1 MSNCPICPRTA
12 PDGQH
17 LCLVHSGE
25 LRGWLAELPRQAR
38 LLADELA
45 PPSSPAAGRTGG
57 TGRATAPV
65 PVDLRVL
72 VLLGPGHA
80 DPPDNPYAGED
91 GDDTI
96 PILALLGAWAG
107 HIAYHYP
114 SVGWHPD
121 RDPTATLYVLPCEQA
136 RPAHGETITG
146 WCNWLTAYLP
156 FTLTLPVA
164 ADLHQGL
171 GDLIHRIRGLT
182 HASPRQHP
190 QAAPCPQCDAFDL
203 ISTDGQWGITCHA
216 CGHHLEPD
224 AYDAHAAA
232 FLHTI
237 QTEQAAAT
245 ADTRLGEAA

>member
-1 MSNCPICPRTA
+1 MTACPVCPRTA

-25 LRGWLAELPRQAR
+25 LRGWLAELPHQAR
-38 LLADELA
+38 LLEAFLT
-45 PPSSPAAGRTGG
+45 PSASPAAGRIGG
-57 TGRATAPV
+57 TGRATAPL

-80 DPPDNPYAGED
+80 DPPTGPHTGED

-114 SVGWHPD
+114 SIGWHPD
-121 RDPTATLYVLPCEQA
+121 RDPNATLYVLPCKQA
-136 RPAHGETITG
+136 QPAHGETITT
-146 WCNWLTAYLP
+146 WCTWLTAYLP

-164 ADLHQGL
+164 ADLHRGL

-190 QAAPCPQCDAFDL
+190 QAAPCPKCEACAL
-203 ISTDGQWGITCHA
+203 VRTDGLWGITCQC
-216 CGHHLEPD
+216 CGHTLEPD
-224 AYDAHAAA
+224 AYDAHVAAVLHTVQAERAAA
-232 FLHTI
+232 RGDD
-237 QTEQAAAT
+237 AAA
-245 ADTRLGEAA
+245 